1 LLSDLDV
8 EATAEVLQGIQ
19 LTAEVCGKLRF
30 ADFELDLDAVELYH
44 RGTKVGVQRKPL
56 EVLVDLVRRGNRT
69 VAKADLLARVWP
81 GVRVSEHA
89 LVSAIRDLRRA
100 LGDSEI
106 PHRIVITERGRGFRF
121 VAPMAEMKT
130 PRGIC
135 TNEEK
140 PFVDR
145 EEVMGRLLSGLRA
158 SMAGTLQVTFL
169 AGPAGIGKT
178 RAGRELIREARPFQ
192 VEVHSGRCYA
202 GDGAAPFW
210 PWRHIV
216 RNSIDRAR
224 SIPSLDRAIRHIAR
238 SAPELAGDHPRDAHE
253 DLDGAEARF
262 RLFDAIARLLRTL
275 SEQRPVLLV
284 IEDLHWADD
293 ASLLLLEFLSQD
305 LLGARIHLVLTFRDT
320 DVGADHPLTTV
331 LGAAAGRPSTE
342 RIDLVGLRRE
352 SVATLLEDDFG
363 RAPAPSFLDRAFRA
377 TGGNPFFVTELA
389 RLISRG
395 EVDPT
400 APDSEVPL
408 PVRVRDAVRLR
419 LRARSHDCNRL
430 LTVASVIGGEFEA
443 APLAHACG
451 LSHGDTLDLLDEA
464 VSAAL
469 LSRVAGSTESY
480 LFVHDLVRETLYREM
495 GPSERVRTHRQMAE
509 ALEGTA
515 KRAPLGLPGLPRWR
529 SLRDP

>member
-1 LLSDLDV
+1 
-8 EATAEVLQGIQ
+8 
-19 LTAEVCGKLRF
+19 
-30 ADFELDLDAVELYH
+30 
-44 RGTKVGVQRKPL
+44 
-56 EVLVDLVRRGNRT
+56 
-69 VAKADLLARVWP
+69 
-81 GVRVSEHA
+81 
-89 LVSAIRDLRRA
+89 
-100 LGDSEI
+100 
-106 PHRIVITERGRGFRF
+106 
-121 VAPMAEMKT
+121 
-130 PRGIC
+130 
-135 TNEEK
+135 
-140 PFVDR
+140 
-145 EEVMGRLLSGLRA
+145 
-158 SMAGTLQVTFL
+158 
-169 AGPAGIGKT
+169 
-178 RAGRELIREARPFQ
+178 
-192 VEVHSGRCYA
+192 
-202 GDGAAPFW
+202 
-210 PWRHIV
+210 
-216 RNSIDRAR
+216 
-224 SIPSLDRAIRHIAR
+224 
-238 SAPELAGDHPRDAHE
+238 
-253 DLDGAEARF
+253 
-262 RLFDAIARLLRTL
+262 
-275 SEQRPVLLV
+275 VLLV

-408 PVRVRDAVRLR
+408 PARVRDAVRLR

-443 APLAHACG
+443 GPLAHACG